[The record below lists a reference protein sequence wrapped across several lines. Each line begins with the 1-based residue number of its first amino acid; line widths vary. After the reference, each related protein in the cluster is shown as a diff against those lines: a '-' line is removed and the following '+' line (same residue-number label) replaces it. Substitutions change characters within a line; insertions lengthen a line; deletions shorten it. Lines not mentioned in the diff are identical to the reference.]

1 MKEKKIVLLGLLDVI
16 EAMEPSR
23 EDITVLVRE
32 MAAKFALVPSEC
44 FPPEKVEQP
53 AAPSESSDV
62 SERETAAVS
71 QPQELRKGY
80 SKNGKRLGRPPR
92 SQKTEMPMVE
102 DGKSHEELV
111 SSAPD
116 QTVKTEK
123 SFFGVQSEPAAVPQL
138 SKIRKGFS
146 KSGVRLGRPPKNSSR
161 AILVPSVLPKA
172 SGDEEK
178 SGSVAQAE
186 PLGEKETE
194 RSASSETIVSQQ
206 SVPRKGYSKNGKR
219 LGRPPRKNTPA
230 AETSGFD
237 PDKHEAVSAE
247 AEHSV
252 KAEDTVQTDEVPVR
266 EEPVSFEEEVEQ
278 LKYGREYTLDALY
291 LYKGK
296 MVRTNRVMSDARPL
310 GVFIPH
316 LRRCGYTEFLLY
328 YTDESA
334 GLTVSMAES
343 YARNKLP
350 EYQGQHWK
358 IKEPWYDSAVKEVL
372 EEANILLKKM
382 GGDKFEGKYF
392 NPQETYYGC
401 NADVNRK
408 FRYVCDV
415 P

>member
-16 EAMEPSR
+16 EALEPSR
-23 EDITVLVRE
+23 EDITALVRE
-32 MAAKFALVPSEC
+32 TVVRFALVPSEC
-44 FPPEKVEQP
+44 FPPEKIEQP

-71 QPQELRKGY
+71 LPQELRKGY
-80 SKNGKRLGRPPR
+80 SKNGKCLGRPPR
-92 SQKTEMPMVE
+92 SQKMETPPAE
-102 DGKSHEELV
+102 DGKGREELA
-111 SSAPD
+111 SSAPE
-116 QTVKTEK
+116 QNAKTKK
-123 SFFGVQSEPAAVPQL
+123 SVSGGQSEPAAVSQL
-138 SKIRKGFS
+138 PKPRKGFS

-161 AILVPSVLPKA
+161 AVLVPSVVPKA

-178 SGSVAQAE
+178 SGSVDQAE
-186 PLGEKETE
+186 TLEKKGTKP
-194 RSASSETIVSQQ
+194 SESVVSQEP
-206 SVPRKGYSKNGKR
+206 VPRKGYSKNGKR
-219 LGRPPRKNTPA
+219 LGRPPRRNTPA
-230 AETSGFD
+230 AETSDPD

-247 AEHSV
+247 VEHPV
-252 KAEDTVQTDEVPVR
+252 KAEDTVQTNKVAVK

-310 GVFIPH
+310 GIFIPH
-316 LRRCGYTEFLLY
+316 LRRCGYTEFLLC

-350 EYQGQHWK
+350 EYQGQRWK

-372 EEANILLKKM
+372 EEANVLLRKM

>member
-1 MKEKKIVLLGLLDVI
+1 MKERKIVLLGLLDVI
-16 EAMEPSR
+16 EALEPSR
-23 EDITVLVRE
+23 EEIAALVRE

-44 FPPEKVEQP
+44 FPSEEIGQP
-53 AAPSESSDV
+53 AASSEGSVV
-62 SERETAAVS
+62 SELEAAAVS

-92 SQKTEMPMVE
+92 SQKTETPPAE
-102 DGKSHEELV
+102 DGKGREELA
-111 SSAPD
+111 SSVPE

-123 SFFGVQSEPAAVPQL
+123 SVSGRQSEPAAAPQL
-138 SKIRKGFS
+138 PKPRKGFS
-146 KSGVRLGRPPKNSSR
+146 RSGVRLGRPPKNSSR
-161 AILVPSVLPKA
+161 AILVPSVFPKA

-178 SGSVAQAE
+178 SGSVDQAQTHE
-186 PLGEKETE
+186 EKETE
-194 RSASSETIVSQQ
+194 QSVSSEIVASQQ
-206 SVPRKGYSKNGKR
+206 PVSRKGYSKNGKR
-219 LGRPPRKNTPA
+219 LGRPPRKSVPA
-230 AETSGFD
+230 AGISD
-237 PDKHEAVSAE
+237 PDPDEHEAVSAE

-252 KAEDTVQTDEVPVR
+252 KVEDTAQTDKLSVK

-328 YTDESA
+328 YTDEAA

-350 EYQGQHWK
+350 EYEGQRWK
-358 IKEPWYDSAVKEVL
+358 IKEPWYDSAIKEVL

-392 NPQETYYGC
+392 NPRETYYGC

>member
-1 MKEKKIVLLGLLDVI
+1 MKEKKNVLLGLLDVI
-16 EAMEPSR
+16 EALEPSR
-23 EDITVLVRE
+23 EDITALIRE
-32 MAAKFALVPSEC
+32 TVARFALVPPEC
-44 FPPEKVEQP
+44 FPPEKIEQP

-71 QPQELRKGY
+71 LPQELRKGY

-92 SQKTEMPMVE
+92 SQKTETPPAE
-102 DGKSHEELV
+102 DGKGREELA
-111 SSAPD
+111 SSAPE
-116 QTVKTEK
+116 QNVKTKK
-123 SFFGVQSEPAAVPQL
+123 SVSGGQSEPAAVSQL
-138 SKIRKGFS
+138 PKPRKGFS

-161 AILVPSVLPKA
+161 AVLVPSVLPKA

-178 SGSVAQAE
+178 SGSVDQAE
-186 PLGEKETE
+186 TLEKKGTKP
-194 RSASSETIVSQQ
+194 SESVVSQEP
-206 SVPRKGYSKNGKR
+206 VPRKGYSKNGKR
-219 LGRPPRKNTPA
+219 LGRPPRRNTPA
-230 AETSGFD
+230 AETSDPD